1 MGNSQRRHRIISR
14 LCRILLLPSAI
25 LIASP
30 RLPAPFEEG
39 EWIALTDPSLEI
51 KADSPLDFSSIT
63 PALPNA
69 RMKIDGEKL
78 TFGGKDLPI
87 NCATLGPGF
96 SNTAG
101 SGFPD
106 HDVATRYA
114 EQLRRHGYNM
124 VRFHFVDALLMRG
137 SNQDLVFNP
146 QELDRFQFFAAQLRA
161 RGIHWLMDIQS
172 SQNAALGN
180 VFPHRWAENRGMLQR
195 IFFEPTALAHWQD
208 LARLLL
214 TTRNPYTGMSFAQ
227 DPHTAGLILV
237 NEPDLD
243 FYMEL
248 VNRFKDGPLPPLY
261 KDAFTKSKGLAH
273 LPVQLPRSTRED
285 SREMEDF
292 QRFLVRRQAETLGT
306 MANTI
311 RQLGYDGPYTTFN
324 SWKRYNVTPVKRLLP
339 MIDSHSYEHEQ
350 VALGVGPGTRMRNHS
365 SFTDLAKYLGLA
377 ASTRQFGK
385 PFIMTEHDQ
394 EFWNQRRFES
404 GLFAPALASIQGWNL
419 ICRHADGPI
428 DLAYDGQGV
437 RKEAINPGGV
447 GLDPVARAG
456 ETLTALLWSRR
467 EIAPAPS
474 RLRLLLDDDEALL
487 NGGRRQAP
495 HDITALAWVARL
507 GLANADGGGTHPV
520 DINQSLAPDPASDRA
535 APDTSARTTS
545 LLSALRRTGGI
556 PSTNRTNPAQGLW
569 QSPQGQVL
577 LHSLDN
583 ELTVSTRFT
592 AARVGDALNS
602 PVVVGPIQLMR
613 SDAPALIAFSS
624 LDARPLARSARI
636 LVILAADARNTG
648 MAITSNGTA
657 ISLGRLPIE
666 LKRVRLDAV
675 LKTDP
680 RYRWMLSPLTLNGKI
695 ISSAALKQQ
704 SGTVK
709 ISLDTAANK
718 KFPTTFFLLYRR

>member
-1 MGNSQRRHRIISR
+1 MKNWQRRHRAVSR
-14 LCRILLLPSAI
+14 LCRVLLLPGAV
-25 LIASP
+25 LMAAP
-30 RLPAPFEEG
+30 VLPTPFSEG
-39 EWIALTDPSLEI
+39 EWTALTDPSLEI
-51 KADSPLDFSSIT
+51 AADSPLNFSSIT
-63 PALPNA
+63 PALPDV
-69 RMKIDGEKL
+69 RMKIDGERL
-78 TFGGKDLPI
+78 TFDGKDLPI

-96 SNTAG
+96 SNTSG

-137 SNQDLVFNP
+137 SKQDLVFNP
-146 QELDRFQFFAAQLRA
+146 EELDRFQFFAAQLRA
-161 RGIHWLMDIQS
+161 HGIHWVMDILS

-195 IFFEPTALAHWQD
+195 IFFEPAALAHWQD
-208 LARLLL
+208 LARQLL

-227 DPHTAGLILV
+227 DPHTAGLVLV

-248 VNRFKDGPLPPLY
+248 GNRFKGGPLPPLY
-261 KDAFTKSKGLAH
+261 KDAYVKSKALAH
-273 LPVQLPRSTRED
+273 LPAQLPLSTRED
-285 SREMEDF
+285 SKEMEDF
-292 QRFLVRRQAETLGT
+292 QRFLVQRQAETLGI

-324 SWKRYNVTPVKRLLP
+324 SWKRYNATPLKRLLP

-350 VALGVGPGTRMRNHS
+350 VALGVGPGTRMVNLS
-365 SFTDLAKYLGLA
+365 SFTDLANYLGLA

-404 GLFAPALASIQGWNL
+404 GLFAPALASIQGWNF

-437 RKEAINPGGV
+437 RKDAINPGGV

-467 EIAPAPS
+467 EIAPAPVQ
-474 RLRLLLDDDEALL
+474 LRLLLNDGEDLH

-495 HDITALAWVARL
+495 RDITALAWVAQL
-507 GLANADGGGTHPV
+507 GLAKAGAVANHPG
-520 DINQSLAPDPASDRA
+520 INQSLAPEPTSDRA
-535 APDTSARTTS
+535 APDKSARTAS
-545 LLSALRRTGGI
+545 ILSALRRTGGI
-556 PSTNRTNPAQGLW
+556 PANNLTDPAQGLW

-577 LHSLDN
+577 LRSSDN
-583 ELTVSTRFT
+583 ALTVSTQFT
-592 AARVGDALNS
+592 AARAGDALTS
-602 PVVVGPIQLMR
+602 PEVVGPVRMLR
-613 SDAPALIAFSS
+613 SDVPALIAFSS
-624 LDARPLARSARI
+624 LDALPLSQSTRI
-636 LVILAADARNTG
+636 LVILAADARNSG
-648 MAITSNGTA
+648 MKIASDGTA
-657 ISLGRLPIE
+657 IDLGHLPVEIR
-666 LKRVRLDAV
+666 RVRFDATLD
-675 LKTDP
+675 TDA
-680 RYRWMLSPLTLNGKI
+680 RYRWTLSSLSLAGKVTSSVPLEQEGGTLRM
-695 ISSAALKQQ
+695 
-704 SGTVK
+704 
-709 ISLDTAANK
+709 SLDTAMNQT
-718 KFPTTFFLLYRR
+718 FPTTYFLLSRR